1 MGSHT
6 QDSGP
11 GEAMAGGNGA
21 AAGTHHAPS
30 IMDMASVLGRIQQ
43 LEKLN
48 AELSSTIT
56 AKDGQL
62 ERLTEGKRAEMKT
75 LLETTMARFLE
86 DLQTRDSKTKE
97 DLKEGLARLAQRGD
111 ESGVW
116 EVMAC
121 ASASHVEKVNE
132 LEKLRSEVN
141 DFREKERQL
150 QGGLF
155 ASEAARVKD
164 PAQEHGKRKFDEIS
178 TSHTD
183 NGVPNIFDEFTNTI
197 MNMGGI
203 QGRYTE

>member
-1 MGSHT
+1 MPQET
-6 QDSGP
+6 AAN
-11 GEAMAGGNGA
+11 EAPAGGNS
-21 AAGTHHAPS
+21 APS

-43 LEKLN
+43 LERAN

-75 LLETTMARFLE
+75 LLETTIARFLE
-86 DLQTRDSKTKE
+86 DLQTKDAKTKE
-97 DLKEGLARLAQRGD
+97 GLKEGLARLAQRGD

-141 DFREKERQL
+141 DYREKEKQL

-155 ASEAARVKD
+155 GSESMRISEPAR
-164 PAQEHGKRKFDEIS
+164 ESGKRKSDEIS

-183 NGVPNIFDEFTNTI
+183 NGVPNIFDEFTSTI
-197 MNMGGI
+197 MSMGGI